1 MKIKKIKTKKI
12 KEKIDPFYFKLINFS
27 EQHRNHKSNDRG
39 DYSHIKLIIA
49 AEDFNN
55 KNKISRERIVHQIL
69 NEELKYHIHALVLK
83 LYSINEFKLLS
94 THDLDE

>member
-1 MKIKKIKTKKI
+1 MEIENIITKKI

-39 DYSHIKLIIA
+39 DNSHIKLIIA

-55 KNKISRERIVHQIL
+55 KNKISRERIIHQIL
-69 NEELKYHIHALVLK
+69 NEELRHHIHALVLK

>member
-1 MKIKKIKTKKI
+1 MEIENIISKKIKGKI
-12 KEKIDPFYFKLINFS
+12 NPFYFKLINFS
-27 EQHRNHKSNDRG
+27 EQHRHHKSNDRG

-55 KNKISRERIVHQIL
+55 KNKISRERIIHQIL
-69 NEELKYHIHALVLK
+69 NDELKYHIHALVLN

-94 THDLDE
+94 THDLNE

>member
-1 MKIKKIKTKKI
+1 MEIENIITKKI
-12 KEKIDPFYFKLINFS
+12 KEKIHPFYFKLINFS
-27 EQHRNHKSNDRG
+27 EQHRHHESNDRG

-55 KNKISRERIVHQIL
+55 KNKISRERIIHHIL
-69 NEELKYHIHALVLK
+69 NEELKHHIHALVLK

-94 THDLDE
+94 THDLNE

>member
-1 MKIKKIKTKKI
+1 MEIENIITKKI

-55 KNKISRERIVHQIL
+55 KNKISRERIIHQIL
-69 NEELKYHIHALVLK
+69 NEELSELMDELEQKIMDTLK
-83 LYSINEFKLLS
+83 KVNP
-94 THDLDE
+94 

>member
-1 MKIKKIKTKKI
+1 MEIEKIITKKI
-12 KEKIDPFYFKLINFS
+12 KEKIDPFYYKLINFS
-27 EQHRNHKSNDRG
+27 DQHRHHKSNDRG

-55 KNKISRERIVHQIL
+55 KNKISRERIIHHIL
-69 NEELKYHIHALVLK
+69 NEELKHHIHALVLK

>member
-1 MKIKKIKTKKI
+1 MEIENIITKKI
-12 KEKIDPFYFKLINFS
+12 KEKINPFYFKLINFS
-27 EQHRNHKSNDRG
+27 EQHRHHTSNDRG

-69 NEELKYHIHALVLK
+69 NEELKHHIHALVLK

-94 THDLDE
+94 THDLNE

>member
-1 MKIKKIKTKKI
+1 MEIEKIITKKI
-12 KEKIDPFYFKLINFS
+12 KEKIDPFFFKLINFS
-27 EQHRNHKSNDRG
+27 EQHRHHKSNDRG
-39 DYSHIKLIIA
+39 DHSHIKLIIA

-94 THDLDE
+94 THDLNE

>member
-1 MKIKKIKTKKI
+1 MEIENVISKKI
-12 KEKIDPFYFKLINFS
+12 KEKIDPLYFKLINFS
-27 EQHRNHKSNDRG
+27 EQHRHHKSNDRG

-69 NEELKYHIHALVLK
+69 NEELKYNIHALVLK

-94 THDLDE
+94 THDLHE